1 MDAKAE
7 RAWIQQ
13 LRDCLHWL
21 SDEQLSRY
29 VAQYPQDVQR
39 LQQAIARS
47 KANGKSK

>member
-1 MDAKAE
+1 MDAKSE

-13 LRDCLHWL
+13 LRDCLYQL
-21 SDEQLSRY
+21 NDEQLARY
-29 VAQYPQDVQR
+29 AAQYPQDVQR